1 MIKAVF
7 FDIDDTLFTF
17 EKAHA
22 AAMPSLCRY
31 AWEQLGIDPE
41 AFAFAYNDQYRRMAE
56 EIGPQAAIHN
66 RMIRFLR
73 ILKENGKPLS
83 FAPVL
88 NDLYWNAV
96 LAAGGPEPGAPE
108 CIRSLR
114 QKGYILGVA
123 SNMTL
128 DWQMRKLETIGVLPY
143 FHCIVTSEEAGTEKP
158 DKRFFDLCI
167 RYAGCR
173 PEECLMVG
181 DSLELDILGAENA
194 GMHALWYA
202 EPDKLT
208 AHTGFSH
215 YSQLEDRI
223 AALDY

>member
-143 FHCIVTSEEAGTEKP
+143 FTVSSPVRKREPKSRTSVFLTYVSDMPDAARKNVSWWGTVWNWTFWAP
-158 DKRFFDLCI
+158 RTRVCTRCGTRSRI
-167 RYAGCR
+167 SSR
-173 PEECLMVG
+173 PTRAFPTIP
-181 DSLELDILGAENA
+181 S
-194 GMHALWYA
+194 
-202 EPDKLT
+202 
-208 AHTGFSH
+208 
-215 YSQLEDRI
+215 
-223 AALDY
+223 

>member
-7 FDIDDTLFTF
+7 FDVDDTLFPF
-17 EKAHA
+17 QKAHK
-22 AAMPSLCRY
+22 AAMGPLCRY
-31 AWEQLGIDPE
+31 VWEQLQIPPE
-41 AFAFAYNDQYRRMAE
+41 EFALAYDTQYRRMEE

-96 LAAGGPEPGAPE
+96 LAAGGPESGAPE
-108 CIRSLR
+108 CIRSLY

-128 DWQMRKLETIGVLPY
+128 DWQMRKLEPKSR
-143 FHCIVTSEEAGTEKP
+143 TSGFLIYVSAMPDAARQNASWWGT
-158 DKRFFDLCI
+158 
-167 RYAGCR
+167 
-173 PEECLMVG
+173 V
-181 DSLELDILGAENA
+181 
-194 GMHALWYA
+194 
-202 EPDKLT
+202 
-208 AHTGFSH
+208 
-215 YSQLEDRI
+215 
-223 AALDY
+223 

>member
-7 FDIDDTLFTF
+7 FDVDDTLFPF
-17 EKAHA
+17 QKAHK
-22 AAMPSLCRY
+22 AAMGPLCRY
-31 AWEQLGIDPE
+31 VWEQLQIPPE
-41 AFAFAYNDQYRRMAE
+41 EFALAYDTHYRRMEE

-73 ILKENGKPLS
+73 ILEEREKPLS

-96 LAAGGPEPGAPE
+96 LAAGEPEPGAAA

-114 QKGYILGVA
+114 QKGYFLGIA

-128 DWQMRKLETIGVLPY
+128 DWQMRKLEKIGLLPY
-143 FHCIVTSEEAGTEKP
+143 FHWIVSSEEAGIEKP
-158 DKRFFDLCI
+158 HRGFFDLCL
-167 RYAGCR
+167 RYAGCG
-173 PEECLMVG
+173 PQECVMVG

-194 GMHALWYA
+194 GMRALWYA
-202 EPDKLT
+202 SPEKLS
-208 AHTGFSH
+208 AHPGFSH

-223 AALDY
+223 AALD

>member
-22 AAMPSLCRY
+22 YAMPSVCRY

-41 AFAFAYNDQYRRMAE
+41 AFAFAYDDQYRRMAD

-108 CIRSLR
+108 CIRSLY

-128 DWQMRKLETIGVLPY
+128 DWQMRKLEPKSR
-143 FHCIVTSEEAGTEKP
+143 TSGFLIYVSAMPDAARQNASWWGT
-158 DKRFFDLCI
+158 
-167 RYAGCR
+167 
-173 PEECLMVG
+173 V
-181 DSLELDILGAENA
+181 
-194 GMHALWYA
+194 
-202 EPDKLT
+202 
-208 AHTGFSH
+208 
-215 YSQLEDRI
+215 
-223 AALDY
+223 